1 MRQPTWSRSSAAAL
15 ISAVVL
21 LGACR
26 AAPTPVRSL
35 DPNADVVVPYAVA
48 GGGEVRFT
56 VHPRYVI
63 GQPVSVSLDLA
74 AGTLALRGPIS
85 GRVAASGLKGERVVR
100 AFAPSELGA
109 VEVGPGEKRHLQFVW
124 DGRDATGAF
133 VAAETYSLS
142 VDFVV
147 GDQLQRVGSVI
158 EVRAP

>member
-1 MRQPTWSRSSAAAL
+1 MPRRTWSRSSAAAL

-26 AAPTPVRSL
+26 PAPTPVRSL

-48 GGGEVRFT
+48 GAGEIRFT
-56 VHPRYVI
+56 VHPRYVS
-63 GQPVSVSLDLA
+63 GQPVFVALDLT
-74 AGTLALRGPIS
+74 AGTLALRGPVSARIL
-85 GRVAASGLKGERVVR
+85 ASGIEGERVVR

-109 VEVGPGEKRHLQFVW
+109 AEVGPGEKRHLQLVW
-124 DGRDATGAF
+124 DGRDANGAF

-142 VDFVV
+142 VDFLVEGEPV
-147 GDQLQRVGSVI
+147 RLGSVI